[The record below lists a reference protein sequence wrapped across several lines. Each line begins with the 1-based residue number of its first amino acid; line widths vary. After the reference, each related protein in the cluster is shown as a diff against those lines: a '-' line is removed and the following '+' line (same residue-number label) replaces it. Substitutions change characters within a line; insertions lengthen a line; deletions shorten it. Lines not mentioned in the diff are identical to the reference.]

1 MTHAVPGITLTA
13 LGKEIEI
20 RLSIQPLDAYI
31 PCCTQHRES
40 QLVIVLCQIRARG
53 GGVFTR
59 QLSLSGQL
67 FQTRLKIDKNDKSN
81 F

>member
-53 GGVFTR
+53 GGGCSPDNSAFQDNFFR
-59 QLSLSGQL
+59 QDS
-67 FQTRLKIDKNDKSN
+67 K
-81 F
+81 